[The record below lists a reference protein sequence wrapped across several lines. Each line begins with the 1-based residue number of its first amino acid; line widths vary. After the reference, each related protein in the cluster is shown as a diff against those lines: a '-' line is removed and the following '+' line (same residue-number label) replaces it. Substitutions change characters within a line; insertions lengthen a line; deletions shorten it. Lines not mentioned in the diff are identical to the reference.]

1 MKEIWAQLKDIVA
14 KYGLPTTI
22 QGVTYKAKAEKWQRR
37 RVLGVRG
44 RVYEYEVS
52 DIINKYRLLQNYD
65 KDSDNRLKEPPTDH
79 DDDGHERVIIDDEFF
94 KNYVIISDLGV
105 KTTDNGDLEITTK
118 GVVRFILSKELVEE
132 QGLSKAQLAIF
143 TAADD
148 SMSNTI
154 NNGDTLMVSIYNEDE
169 HQKPLGGVYVILFN
183 GALMVK
189 RLQYNPVNA
198 SYNVI
203 SDNEQYQAFSVTPK
217 DEPAFKVIAKV
228 ERVVLKK

>member
-1 MKEIWAQLKDIVA
+1 MKEIWLTPRELAG
-14 KYGLPTTI
+14 KYNCPKTV
-22 QGVTYKAKAEKWQRR
+22 QGVALRARNENWQKRKAK
-37 RVLGVRG
+37 GVRG
-44 RVYEYEVS
+44 GGYEYEVS
-52 DIINKYRLLQNYD
+52 DIINKYKLLQNYG
-65 KDSDNRLKEPPTDH
+65 KDSDNRLKEPPADY

-203 SDNEQYQAFSVTPK
+203 SDNEQYQAFSITPK